1 MEMEKSL
8 RRCCEQNP
16 RMARLE
22 EAHKSLVK
30 LQNEYEEEKIT
41 FETFSKRLD
50 GLEQLVHLY

>member
-1 MEMEKSL
+1 
-8 RRCCEQNP
+8 
-16 RMARLE
+16 MARLE